1 MTQRNH
7 EYDEV
12 LRRALRS
19 AADLVEPSADG
30 LERIR
35 ARLTT
40 PRPAPFAW
48 VLVWY
53 AEAVSPVLGYLQPF
67 LAWLQATLSPVIERF
82 KPERPDAAHPQRR
95 YAWLR
100 PAAAM
105 GTAVF
110 VVAMGA
116 FALTALPQVISQS
129 GAFILPIISGGS
141 GGNGASASPFGQ
153 GSPLTGGAPSTGA
166 TTGFQTGQTQQTPG
180 CPRVKRGHPVPST
193 SPSTGTSSPS
203 PSASPTTS
211 PSPTGTA
218 TPTPTST
225 DTTTPSTTS
234 SSPNPAGAVPS
245 PDGPAAA
252 PDSPTPT
259 PDAAPQAAFPA
270 GVTASTP
277 PPTPCKATRSPAKK
291 KKHISTQPGSGVA
304 AISHA
309 KARRAT

>member
-1 MTQRNH
+1 MMPRNH

-19 AADLVEPSADG
+19 AADQVEPSADG

-40 PRPAPFAW
+40 PRPAPLAW
-48 VLVWY
+48 LMVWY
-53 AEAVSPVLGYLQPF
+53 AEAVRPALGYLQPF
-67 LAWLQATLSPVIERF
+67 LAGLQATLSPVIERF

-141 GGNGASASPFGQ
+141 GGNGPSASPFGH
-153 GSPLTGGAPSTGA
+153 GSRLTGGGPSTGF
-166 TTGFQTGQTQQTPG
+166 TTGNQTGQAQQTPG
-180 CPRVKRGHPVPST
+180 CPRVKRSHPVPST

-203 PSASPTTS
+203 PSSSPSSS

-218 TPTPTST
+218 TPTPTPTNTS
-225 DTTTPSTTS
+225 TPSTTS
-234 SSPNPAGAVPS
+234 SSPNPPGAVPS
-245 PDGPAAA
+245 PDAAVAA
-252 PDSPTPT
+252 PDSPTAT

-270 GVTASTP
+270 GVTATTP
-277 PPTPCKATRSPAKK
+277 PPRPCKATRSPAKK
-291 KKHISTQPGSGVA
+291 KKHISTQPGGGVPA
-304 AISHA
+304 DSQA
-309 KARRAT
+309 KVRRAT